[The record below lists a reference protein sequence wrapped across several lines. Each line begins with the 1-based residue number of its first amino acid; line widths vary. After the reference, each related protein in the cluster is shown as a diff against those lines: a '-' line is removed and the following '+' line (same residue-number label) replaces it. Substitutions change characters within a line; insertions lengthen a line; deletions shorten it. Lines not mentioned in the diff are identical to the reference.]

1 MTPKP
6 DCKKCFTDTIQS
18 LNMKHFFPKLIPLI
32 YVKVNVEN
40 RLSALKIL
48 VCSQE
53 YYGAKKTLDVN

>member
-1 MTPKP
+1 M
-6 DCKKCFTDTIQS
+6 FYRYNTIS
-18 LNMKHFFPKLIPLI
+18 KYEIFFPKLIPLI
-32 YVKVNVEN
+32 YVKVNVEK

>member
-1 MTPKP
+1 
-6 DCKKCFTDTIQS
+6 
-18 LNMKHFFPKLIPLI
+18 MKYFFPKLILLI

-53 YYGAKKTLDVN
+53 YYGAKKTLDIN